1 MAMAMTDARK
11 GGIGKY
17 VVVYLCMLTIAGL
30 QFVVAY
36 SNIDGQQMF
45 ARMLFLA
52 IVEAALAILFFMHLW
67 MENHGLLWFVVIFT
81 VFVLLAMQYGWTD
94 SSRLSHGVPWA
105 N

>member
-1 MAMAMTDARK
+1 MATAQEGK
-11 GGIGKY
+11 SGVGKY
-17 VVVYLCMLTIAGL
+17 IVVYLCMLAIAGL

-45 ARMLFLA
+45 TRMLILA
-52 IVEAALAILFFMHLW
+52 LVEAALAILFFMHLW
-67 MENHGLLWFVVIFT
+67 MENHGLLWFVAIFT

-94 SSRLSHGVPWA
+94 SYRLSHGVPWA